1 MISVFIFKSN
11 ARGMQYGIGTYI
23 KELSEAL
30 ISHTDVNVYIINYH
44 SAECKEYTIEKV
56 SPKYTKISLP
66 TPRSSSAIQKDL
78 NLYEKRY
85 ASSIVNLLSNLIS
98 KNGKVIFQINYID
111 GLPLIKKLKE
121 RYSHPVISVV
131 HFAQWQELFNGNKIK
146 LRGLNIDKPSNNI
159 EYTLSLE
166 KEMYELSDR
175 IISVTS
181 YMKDFLINEYGIKRN
196 KIDVITNGL
205 NVRQQIFS
213 NEEKEKLKH
222 KLGFKSDEK
231 IVLFCGRIDPSKGI
245 FFLLEA
251 FVEACKIL
259 NNIRLV
265 VVGQGDI
272 QECLQKYQLFYGKIT
287 FTGFL
292 TQKQIMP
299 FYQIAD
305 VGVNPSVYDHC
316 PYTILEMMSNKIPL
330 IISKI
335 NGLDEI
341 LNEEECIFIEPEI
354 DIIGNFSLPIQ
365 KLANAIIHLTN
376 NESIANA
383 LSEVAYLK
391 VLSKHSILEMGKN
404 TFQTFEKAYL

>member
-1 MISVFIFKSN
+1 
-11 ARGMQYGIGTYI
+11 
-23 KELSEAL
+23 
-30 ISHTDVNVYIINYH
+30 
-44 SAECKEYTIEKV
+44 
-56 SPKYTKISLP
+56 
-66 TPRSSSAIQKDL
+66 
-78 NLYEKRY
+78 
-85 ASSIVNLLSNLIS
+85 
-98 KNGKVIFQINYID
+98 
-111 GLPLIKKLKE
+111 
-121 RYSHPVISVV
+121 
-131 HFAQWQELFNGNKIK
+131 
-146 LRGLNIDKPSNNI
+146 
-159 EYTLSLE
+159 
-166 KEMYELSDR
+166 
-175 IISVTS
+175 
-181 YMKDFLINEYGIKRN
+181 
-196 KIDVITNGL
+196 
-205 NVRQQIFS
+205 
-213 NEEKEKLKH
+213 
-222 KLGFKSDEK
+222 
-231 IVLFCGRIDPSKGI
+231 
-245 FFLLEA
+245 
-251 FVEACKIL
+251 
-259 NNIRLV
+259 